1 MLHPKK
7 VGTLPVGEG
16 SDEQKQTNEIKIAAP
31 LLDVLDIEG
40 KNITAD
46 ALHTQTSFADYI
58 VRKRNAHYFLI
69 AKNNQPTLRSD
80 IKFYFQ
86 NIDSQPEDVDVSNGE
101 HGRIETRRIWTT
113 TELNG
118 YLNFPHVAQA
128 FMIKRESIEKKTG
141 KVSEETVYGITSRP
155 SEETSA
161 EMIQRTIRKHWTVE
175 NGCHYILDWNYDEDR
190 CRIRKGYGPENVARL
205 RKFAIG
211 LIKSKKVDNVARK
224 MRKLNKNTRSVLD
237 YLKMTKNSRAC
248 RQ

>member
-7 VGTLPVGEG
+7 VGTLPVGED
-16 SDEQKQTNEIKIAAP
+16 SEEQKQTNEIKIAAP
-31 LLDVLDIEG
+31 LLDPLEIEG

-58 VRKRNAHYFLI
+58 VRQRKAHYFLI

-80 IKFYFQ
+80 IEFYFQ
-86 NIDSQPEDVDVSNGE
+86 NIDSNPEDVDVSNGE
-101 HGRIETRRIWTT
+101 HGRIETRSIWTT
-113 TELNG
+113 TELNE

-128 FMIKRESIEKKTG
+128 FMIKRETIEKKTG
-141 KVSEETVYGITSRP
+141 KVSSEIVYGITSRP
-155 SEETSA
+155 WEEASPQ
-161 EMIQRTIRKHWTVE
+161 MVQNTIRKHWTVE

-211 LIKSKKVDNVARK
+211 LIKSKKVYSVAQK
-224 MRKLNKNTRSVLD
+224 MRELFRNTRSVLD
-237 YLKMTKNSRAC
+237 YLKMTKNSQAS

>member
-16 SDEQKQTNEIKIAAP
+16 SDEQKQTNEIKVAIP
-31 LLDVLDIEG
+31 LLEPLDIEG

-46 ALHTQTSFADYI
+46 ALHTQTRFADYI
-58 VRKRNAHYFLI
+58 VLERKAHYFLI

-80 IKFYFQ
+80 IEFFFQ
-86 NIDSQPEDVDVSNGE
+86 NIDSEAQDVNISNGE

-118 YLNFPHVAQA
+118 YLNFPHVTQA

-141 KVSEETVYGITSRP
+141 KVSKETVYGITSRP
-155 SEETSA
+155 SEEASP
-161 EMIQRTIRKHWTVE
+161 EMINRTIRKHWTVE

-211 LIKSKKVDNVARK
+211 LIKSKKVDSVAQK

-237 YLKMTKNSRAC
+237 YLKMTKNSQASR
-248 RQ
+248 